1 MLFLPEAAGPHDP
14 MLATISRQPGSIR
27 RTSSIDTSR
36 PDGLGGELAVV
47 ARARDLVTSTA
58 SEASVVGELEI
69 VARLDGSN
77 RRVLS
82 ISSTPPREGLDQL
95 VGLHVGPGFR
105 AQVNK
110 IFPGEQEAGS
120 LFHLL
125 LDDLPGAL
133 LVSGYGAQRA
143 GLFERPREQQTS
155 GEPGRSA
162 EPRPESK
169 PDPAKVT
176 LAQDDLC
183 AGWAREGTMMV
194 AIRTTGEIP
203 VALGPPAPSLERED
217 DPLGWHAMDPLGPH
231 AMRRRRCLDVAVV
244 TDDGRTHRVD
254 GHFRDSHMDPTD
266 GESVVHEYSVTG
278 GIDVDA
284 GRIVEISARA
294 HVLPWM
300 ECPGAVASAG
310 RLAGLPIAE
319 VRGRVRREFSGTSTC
334 THLNDTLRSLGD
346 LTYLVDQL

>member
-14 MLATISRQPGSIR
+14 LLATMSRTPGSMR

-36 PDGLGGELAVV
+36 PDGFGGELVVV
-47 ARARDLVTSTA
+47 ARARDLRTDSE
-58 SEASVVGELEI
+58 SEATVIGEMEI
-69 VARLDGSN
+69 VAHFDGRN

-82 ISSTPPREGLDQL
+82 ISSSPEREGLDQL

-125 LDDLPGAL
+125 LDDMPGAL

-143 GLFERPREQQTS
+143 GQFERPREQVASDQLPP
-155 GEPGRSA
+155 EPKRV
-162 EPRPESK
+162 
-169 PDPAKVT
+169 DPAKAT

-194 AIRTTGEIP
+194 TIRSTGEIP
-203 VALGPPAPSLERED
+203 VALGPPAPVLERDD
-217 DPLGWHAMDPLGPH
+217 DPIGWHAMEPLAPH
-231 AMRRRRCLDVAVV
+231 AMRRRRCLDVAVAS
-244 TDDGRTHRVD
+244 DSDSERTHRVD
-254 GHFRDSHMDPTD
+254 CHFRDSHMDPTD

-284 GRIVEISARA
+284 DRVVEITARA

-300 ECPGAVASAG
+300 ECPGAVPSAE
-310 RLAGLPIAE
+310 RLSGLPIAE
-319 VRGRVRREFSGTSTC
+319 VRGLVRREFSGTSTC